1 MYCHADVGIF
11 VTYIHCGIG
20 WHLGG
25 GGGSGF
31 GSGYGGSYGGGA
43 MKSTGYGQ
51 RGAGP
56 YGGLF

>member
-1 MYCHADVGIF
+1 MS
-11 VTYIHCGIG
+11 
-20 WHLGG
+20 LG

-43 MKSTGYGQ
+43 MKSTGYSQ

-56 YGGLF
+56 YGGLFALIFT

>member
-1 MYCHADVGIF
+1 VSC
-11 VTYIHCGIG
+11 CC
-20 WHLGG
+20 LGG

-43 MKSTGYGQ
+43 MKSAGYSQ

-56 YGGLF
+56 YGGAFTVTCGSYRDH